1 MEQVEIANKLETFVR
16 TNFSVSGSDSRFD
29 RGTDLFE
36 RGYVDSVGFAEMLEF
51 LREEFTVEVPE
62 DDLFSDD
69 FTSIDGIA
77 RIVSR
82 LSN

>member
-1 MEQVEIANKLETFVR
+1 MEQVEIAGKLETFVR
-16 TNFSVSGSDSRFD
+16 TNFSVSASDSRFD

-77 RIVSR
+77 RIVER
-82 LSN
+82 LSS